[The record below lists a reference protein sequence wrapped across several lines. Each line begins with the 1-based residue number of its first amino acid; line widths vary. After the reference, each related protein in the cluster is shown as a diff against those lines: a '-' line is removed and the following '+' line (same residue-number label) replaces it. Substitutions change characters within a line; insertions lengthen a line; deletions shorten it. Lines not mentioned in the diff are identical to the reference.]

1 MKIIDININ
10 EIISLEKSY
19 VALGNFDGIHRAHS
33 VLIKNCVDNSIKDG
47 VLSTILLFKEHSMKV
62 LKDSKFKILMSL
74 EQKLIEIEKMG
85 IDQVYLVSFDDIKN
99 LTPEEF
105 IKSFMIKKLNI
116 SGIFVGFDYAFGK
129 NASGDINFLRKIV
142 SETPL
147 RLEVMDEIQYN
158 SMKVSSTNIRNLIE
172 SDNLENAEL
181 LLGHEYW
188 LKGVVVEG
196 KKLGSKLGFPTANIQ
211 LTSNY
216 VLPQEGVYY
225 TLLKI
230 DNEIF
235 SAATSLGKNLTL
247 NEEDVKIEAH
257 ILDFDRN
264 IYGKDIEIRFVK
276 KLRGMIKFDNLFDL
290 TQQVLDDTKTVARS
304 HKGNETETR

>member
-235 SAATSLGKNLTL
+235 SVATSLGKNLTL

-290 TQQVLDDTKTVARS
+290 TQQVLDDTKTVARL